1 MTKLK
6 SFGEI
11 PRAGVRQIFP
21 VGIHGEVGYAV
32 APFSHL
38 LQSLCRPRKPSLI
51 PSFHLPYL
59 LRLLLSSQ
67 PWVPFAFQFSES
79 RQAGPPLLAP
89 DNFSVSLEVGCYLRT
104 APGLSPGDFPPLLSL
119 LQTAAGRVLTASL
132 RTGSL
137 CLMKQ
142 RLCPY
147 YFIFQQARNTHP
159 QMHTSPMKYE
169 CHTHC
174 GPSKHF
180 LSVSRIIIT
189 MPKINAH
196 SVGE

>member
-21 VGIHGEVGYAV
+21 VGIHGEVGYDV

-51 PSFHLPYL
+51 PSFRLPYL

-89 DNFSVSLEVGCYLRT
+89 ENFSVSLEVGCYLRT
-104 APGLSPGDFPPLLSL
+104 GSWPWRLPSPAFSASDSSWESAHSQPQNREPLPDEAKALSILFYFS
-119 LQTAAGRVLTASL
+119 ASQEY
-132 RTGSL
+132 T
-137 CLMKQ
+137 
-142 RLCPY
+142 P
-147 YFIFQQARNTHP
+147 T
-159 QMHTSPMKYE
+159 
-169 CHTHC
+169 
-174 GPSKHF
+174 
-180 LSVSRIIIT
+180 
-189 MPKINAH
+189 NAH
-196 SVGE
+196 ITSEV